1 MTPTVKNGNPET
13 RQSILDALDRLLQHH
28 VLDDI
33 GVSEILAE
41 AGLSSRTTYYQHF
54 GSRDEAFIALA
65 QHALDEIGA
74 EVTRVIE
81 DPDVRSSIQ
90 LRAAVDGWIIRGAR
104 HRGLT
109 RSLITEWP
117 RIPELKA
124 VYVAFLGALSAR
136 LATTIDD
143 DRSAGRVVTA
153 TDSRTLATMVLW
165 SAERSIYAAMA
176 GAIGFADPSA
186 IADTLVAGYLS
197 LIYGLA
203 PPSTV
208 PIA

>member
-13 RQSILDALDRLLQHH
+13 RQSILDALDRLLQHQ

-33 GVSEILAE
+33 GVSEILTE

-74 EVTRVIE
+74 EVTKVIE
-81 DPDVRSSIQ
+81 DPNGRSSIQ
-90 LRAAVDGWIIRGAR
+90 LRAAVDGWIMRGAR

-109 RSLITEWP
+109 RSMITEWP
-117 RIPELKA
+117 RIPELKTLYLA
-124 VYVAFLGALSAR
+124 SLGDLSAR
-136 LATTIDD
+136 LATAIGD
-143 DRSAGRVVTA
+143 DRSAGRVVTP
-153 TDSRTLATMVLW
+153 TDNRTLATMVLW

-176 GAIGFADPSA
+176 GANGFADPA
-186 IADTLVAGYLS
+186 AVADSLVAAYLS
-197 LIYGLA
+197 LIYGISL
-203 PPSTV
+203 PST
-208 PIA
+208 P